1 MTEINKD
8 GLMNN
13 EGLCDSLIL
22 DCNNAVRA
30 LFNGNNVQFCGI
42 IVQMVQKL
50 GNLKE
55 GIKNDIGKR
64 DQTIADLN
72 RILDGMAEKQ
82 TGLPVDGGD
91 ADAH

>member
-42 IVQMVQKL
+42 IVQMVQYVW
-50 GNLKE
+50 
-55 GIKNDIGKR
+55 I
-64 DQTIADLN
+64 
-72 RILDGMAEKQ
+72 
-82 TGLPVDGGD
+82 
-91 ADAH
+91 